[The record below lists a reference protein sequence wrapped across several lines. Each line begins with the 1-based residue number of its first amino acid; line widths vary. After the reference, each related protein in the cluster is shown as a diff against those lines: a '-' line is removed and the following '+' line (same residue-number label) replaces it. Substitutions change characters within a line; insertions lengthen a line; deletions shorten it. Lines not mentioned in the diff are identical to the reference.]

1 VRDSDE
7 LAAEA
12 KIFTVKISNRM
23 GIFMGEIAA
32 LGAAFVWAISS
43 TIWQRVGQ
51 QIPAVVLNL
60 LKGAIALFMLLAT
73 VLILGTSLPSVNPH
87 ILALLLISGAL
98 GIGIGDTAFFIVL
111 KYLGA
116 RRTLLLETLSP
127 PLTALFSLIFLQ
139 EKLSPIACIG
149 ILLTISG
156 VAWVIAERTAET
168 TLPSKHLWQ
177 GLAISLL
184 GQTSHAAGAVL
195 SRAAFTQIDIDPLWT
210 AALRLSGGI
219 AVMLCLL
226 NPTNLDTF
234 QQLKAPKILGA
245 IILAAFL
252 GTYLGIFLQQTGLKY
267 APAGI
272 AQALSSTS
280 PLFILPLAV
289 LAGEKVSLRA
299 VVGVVA
305 AIGGI
310 ALLLGLK

>member
-1 VRDSDE
+1 MNF
-7 LAAEA
+7 
-12 KIFTVKISNRM
+12 I
-23 GIFMGEIAA
+23 GEIAA
-32 LGAAFVWAISS
+32 LGAAFVWALSS

-60 LKGAIALFMLLAT
+60 LKGAIALVMLFAT
-73 VLILGTSLPSVNPH
+73 IIILGKSLPAVNPN
-87 ILALLLISGAL
+87 ILIMLLISGAL

-116 RRTLLLETLSP
+116 RRALLLETLSP
-127 PLTALFSLIFLQ
+127 PLTALFGLIFLQ
-139 EKLSPIACIG
+139 EKLSLIACTG
-149 ILLTISG
+149 ILLTICG

-177 GLAISLL
+177 GLGISLL
-184 GQTSHAAGAVL
+184 GQTAHAAGAVL
-195 SRAAFTQIDIDPLWT
+195 SRAAFAQIDIDPLWT
-210 AALRLSGGI
+210 AALRLSGGM
-219 AVMLCLL
+219 AVMLCFL
-226 NPTNLDTF
+226 NPTNLGTF

-252 GTYLGIFLQQTGLKY
+252 GTYLGIFLQQTSLKY
-267 APAGI
+267 APAAI

-299 VVGVVA
+299 VVGVVC

-310 ALLLGLK
+310 ALLLGLR